1 MTEKCRQITGNFNHH
16 ADVVVRCGAHCWRK
30 HIPVFTR
37 VGNWMH
43 TSGECLCHIVPTD
56 AMVDNFGGKHKT
68 QKKNYFF
75 LVANLQSTDCSPSQ
89 RRRFQLPRSSWK
101 NSCWRLQS
109 LELRSCDVVSVWGDS
124 WDNTSSSPAK
134 WLSLRVLWQLL
145 ENRAI
150 ERIVWCKNTS
160 NDIPVMLRIPLEELV
175 SFSSLNN

>member
-68 QKKNYFF
+68 QKKKLFF
-75 LVANLQSTDCSPSQ
+75 
-89 RRRFQLPRSSWK
+89 
-101 NSCWRLQS
+101 
-109 LELRSCDVVSVWGDS
+109 
-124 WDNTSSSPAK
+124 SSSQ
-134 WLSLRVLWQLL
+134 LTIDRLFSLAATPLPIASFVLKKFLLALAEPWAQILWCGQCVGRQL
-145 ENRAI
+145 RQHIIISSKVA
-150 ERIVWCKNTS
+150 
-160 NDIPVMLRIPLEELV
+160 
-175 SFSSLNN
+175 FSSRSLAAVGKSSDGENCVM